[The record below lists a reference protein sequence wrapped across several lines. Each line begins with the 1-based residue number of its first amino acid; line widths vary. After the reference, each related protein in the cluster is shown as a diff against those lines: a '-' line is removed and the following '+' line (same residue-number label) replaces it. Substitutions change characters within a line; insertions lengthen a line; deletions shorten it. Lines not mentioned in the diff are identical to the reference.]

1 MQYKAGWLV
10 GGESVQ
16 IIRMQPLKKIRF
28 LTRMCITI
36 TDYIRMKGIIGIE
49 FLSSA
54 EDEEKRE
61 DAQVKAISNYHFN
74 FTEWIIICG

>member
-1 MQYKAGWLV
+1 
-10 GGESVQ
+10 
-16 IIRMQPLKKIRF
+16 
-28 LTRMCITI
+28 MCITI

-74 FTEWIIICG
+74 FTEWIIICGW